1 MCILYPIIFIAICN
15 LFGIGA
21 FKLAEFY
28 QSIDIINQVYNLQM
42 MDECIIRYGAYCFG
56 IFIIIL
62 YIRLTW

>member
-15 LFGIGA
+15 LFGTGA

-28 QSIDIINQVYNLQM
+28 QSIGIISQAYNLQM
-42 MDECIIRYGAYCFG
+42 MNECIIRYGAYCFG

-62 YIRLTW
+62 YIRLIW